1 MKHIISIILFYVLF
15 YNMKVSH
22 IYVVAQI
29 KEYKAK
35 VWAEVHPLGFSAEVS
50 SGSLFILQAESAL
63 LAVRRAA
70 GTTDITYKPSHM
82 TTWTSVSPS

>member
-1 MKHIISIILFYVLF
+1 MIYIISIILFYVLF

-29 KEYKAK
+29 KKYKAK
-35 VWAEVHPLGFSAEVS
+35 MWAEVHPLGFSAEVS
-50 SGSLFILQAESAL
+50 SGSLFILKAESAL

-70 GTTDITYKPSHM
+70 GTTDITYKTSHI
-82 TTWTSVSPS
+82 TT

>member
-35 VWAEVHPLGFSAEVS
+35 VWAEVHPWAF
-50 SGSLFILQAESAL
+50 LQKWAQAYCSFCRQRVLSWQSEEL
-63 LAVRRAA
+63 QEPL
-70 GTTDITYKPSHM
+70 T
-82 TTWTSVSPS
+82 

>member
-1 MKHIISIILFYVLF
+1 MIHIISIILFYVLF

-35 VWAEVHPLGFSAEVS
+35 V
-50 SGSLFILQAESAL
+50 
-63 LAVRRAA
+63 
-70 GTTDITYKPSHM
+70 
-82 TTWTSVSPS
+82 

>member
-1 MKHIISIILFYVLF
+1 MIHIISIILFYVLF

-35 VWAEVHPLGFSAEVS
+35 VWTEVHIPWA
-50 SGSLFILQAESAL
+50 SLQ
-63 LAVRRAA
+63 
-70 GTTDITYKPSHM
+70 K
-82 TTWTSVSPS
+82 